1 MGKLFSVS
9 TSPVIESRTK
19 VAYSHVIYYHCFS
32 RDLDNWA
39 FITSFFALIHLFWIF
54 FKKLSIYTI
63 VRSLELYLFLSI
75 LWCFPGGLAGKE
87 SAYNAGDIGN
97 KGLVPG
103 LGRSLEKEMT
113 THSSFLAWEIPWT
126 KEPDGVLLHIY

>member
-1 MGKLFSVS
+1 MN
-9 TSPVIESRTK
+9 I
-19 VAYSHVIYYHCFS
+19 H
-32 RDLDNWA
+32 
-39 FITSFFALIHLFWIF
+39 FAILEFRLRR
-54 FKKLSIYTI
+54 SMI
-63 VRSLELYLFLSI
+63 VLG
-75 LWCFPGGLAGKE
+75 FPGGLAGKE